1 MAALEAE
8 ALGPYVAGLMD
19 SLGVQPKTVALISGE
34 AQSTVSR
41 LRTGSRTVN
50 TRQFCQI
57 LIAVGR
63 AHERQQTK
71 AQTKAQTKKEPPL
84 AGGGMNSHF

>member
-1 MAALEAE
+1 MAVMEAD

-19 SLGVQPKTVALISGE
+19 AYGVQPKQVAILSGE

-41 LRTGSRTVN
+41 LRTGSRQVN
-50 TRQFCQI
+50 GKQFCQI

-63 AHERQQTK
+63 SYERQQTK
-71 AQTKAQTKKEPPL
+71 KEL
-84 AGGGMNSHF
+84 AGGGK